1 MDAYLWHQQA
11 RAEAVEAP
19 SVHTVAEIRA
29 MSTSARESYVGA
41 RRRWLRSLRFDTA
54 AARWARRTLT
64 DLVEDNRH
72 SPPGAKDVIAVSASF
87 AVGKSTLVRAWA
99 QEIYRQTIGDRI
111 RYDELPTW
119 RKAPGVVA
127 DEIPVV
133 WFDLGAAS
141 KVRAFNMQ
149 LLQYFGYPLG
159 GAIHDL
165 TARIPQA
172 IDAHRVR
179 LVIVDD
185 TNLLNL
191 RHKDA
196 RDVLDHLKHVNTVL
210 GQRGA
215 SMVLVGADLEHS
227 PIYSDPQI
235 AGRLRTVNLHPQT
248 IDTPQDAASWQNVLE
263 GIETTVLPYLPAA
276 RPGLL
281 AGQHAPRIWRRTQ
294 GYLGDV
300 ARLVTEA
307 AHLAAIED
315 AWTIRVAHLEQV
327 QLSRRAMVSMP
338 PDRSATATSTTTRP
352 TRPAKKSSA
361 APVGAAR

>member
-210 GQRGA
+210 GQRDA
-215 SMVLVGADLEHS
+215 SMVLVGADLDQS
-227 PIYSDPQI
+227 PIYKDPQI
-235 AGRLRTVNLHPQT
+235 AGRLRTVNLRPHV
-248 IDTPQDAASWQNVLE
+248 IDTPQEVASWQKILE
-263 GIETTVLPYLPAA
+263 DVERIVLPHLPAG

-294 GYLGDV
+294 GYLGDL
-300 ARLVTEA
+300 ARLITEA
-307 AHLAAIED
+307 AHLAALD
-315 AWTIRVAHLEQV
+315 DSWTIKVAHLEQV
-327 QLSRRAMVSMP
+327 QLSKRATTSAPAVQGS
-338 PDRSATATSTTTRP
+338 RSRKPSTRAATLDAST
-352 TRPAKKSSA
+352 ADL
-361 APVGAAR
+361 VGTAS